1 MTINEKLQYLL
12 DHGFELYR
20 ASTIVNTNKLVN
32 SHNPELTLQA
42 IDHEA
47 WDTTTKPVTQKRLYQ
62 LILHANN
69 SDKHLSYNSQWF
81 FKPSLYHEIQNA
93 YKFLSKYY

>member
-12 DHGFELYR
+12 SHGFELYR
-20 ASTIVNTNKLVN
+20 TSTIVNTNKLVN
-32 SHNPELTLQA
+32 NQNPDLTIQT
-42 IDHEA
+42 IDCES
-47 WDTTTKPVTQKRLYQ
+47 WQPTTKPVTQKRLYQ

-81 FKPSLYHEIQNA
+81 FKQSLYHEIQNA

>member
-1 MTINEKLQYLL
+1 ME
-12 DHGFELYR
+12 
-20 ASTIVNTNKLVN
+20 
-32 SHNPELTLQA
+32 
-42 IDHEA
+42 
-47 WDTTTKPVTQKRLYQ
+47 KRLYQ

-93 YKFLSKYY
+93 YKFLSKYSEGMSDSSLINKPNKYNKLVFTNSNISNIITLGDFIWI